1 MRGREREGGM
11 AERER
16 ERIREGGNMFVCVC
30 VHTSD
35 AYMLY
40 HCYTKLSGV
49 AVL

>member
-35 AYMLY
+35 AY
-40 HCYTKLSGV
+40 T
-49 AVL
+49 